1 MIHTCVGINGTKT
14 IVKNNNLIFG
24 RLEGSRNTKRGFWAC
39 FSEEYKK
46 RYKFNTN
53 YETEVDEFHHHVENV
68 PYATILYH
76 PSFLPL
82 FHNSHHVFR

>member
-1 MIHTCVGINGTKT
+1 MVYTTNKNKT
-14 IVKNNNLIFG
+14 AMTL
-24 RLEGSRNTKRGFWAC
+24 
-39 FSEEYKK
+39 
-46 RYKFNTN
+46 YKFNAN

>member
-1 MIHTCVGINGTKT
+1 MGLSGDT
-14 IVKNNNLIFG
+14 IK
-24 RLEGSRNTKRGFWAC
+24 A
-39 FSEEYKK
+39 
-46 RYKFNTN
+46 YKFNAN

-68 PYATILYH
+68 LYATILYH